1 MFLYQSQY
9 NKSVIFLKLSQI
21 WYTMCR
27 DLKND
32 LSGICFKVFL
42 LEYETFHGLAP
53 SYLSHIV
60 KLHNPIVIFS

>member
-42 LEYETFHGLAP
+42 LEY
-53 SYLSHIV
+53 
-60 KLHNPIVIFS
+60 